1 MKKILLLLVCAT
13 LIGSGFFFFK
23 EPKTPTIS
31 VVMPVHNRPDLLI
44 RAADSILNQT
54 EKDFEFV
61 IIDDGSNEETK
72 KVLKEYEKKD
82 KRVKVYPNPKNRG
95 IAYSRQRGL
104 ELAKGTYIAIMDSD
118 DWSVPNRLEK
128 SIAFMKDHP
137 EIDAVTGNLETI
149 NEKEFIP
156 NYTYQKEDKYQDEIV
171 PGLFDVELM
180 FYNSFSNVSS
190 FFKREFVQKK
200 FIRYD
205 ENLISAEDY
214 DFWRQFVT
222 HGGKLAKMTDVL
234 VYRRFHH
241 TNSEKYYNAMIDN
254 SLEIHKKM
262 FSRFFIP
269 TPEEIKFEYSIPE
282 KCNLLKK
289 IMTVNS
295 QKPKMPQ
302 IYLENRYKAYCP
314 ADLEN
319 AYYLKHT
326 INGWDGYLEKTSS
339 ERIVRIS
346 TGDVGKLVQKEND
359 IIQIVW
365 DKWPS
370 EYFAKGENGVYY
382 YMPDP
387 EKTKTFQLKHINWA
401 DQFAI
406 HMDYK
411 EGCRMG
417 ARHECAK
424 IKFVKDDILWIDW
437 ADSRWVSEE
446 FKKNKNGE
454 FEFVRE
460 LKETETVE

>member
-23 EPKTPTIS
+23 EPKTPAIS

-190 FFKREFVQKK
+190 FFKREFVQKN

-234 VYRRFHH
+234 VYRRVHH

-326 INGWDGYLEKTSS
+326 INGWDGYLEKTGS

-346 TGDVGKLVQKEND
+346 TGDVGK
-359 IIQIVW
+359 
-365 DKWPS
+365 
-370 EYFAKGENGVYY
+370 
-382 YMPDP
+382 
-387 EKTKTFQLKHINWA
+387 
-401 DQFAI
+401 
-406 HMDYK
+406 
-411 EGCRMG
+411 
-417 ARHECAK
+417 
-424 IKFVKDDILWIDW
+424 
-437 ADSRWVSEE
+437 
-446 FKKNKNGE
+446 
-454 FEFVRE
+454 
-460 LKETETVE
+460 